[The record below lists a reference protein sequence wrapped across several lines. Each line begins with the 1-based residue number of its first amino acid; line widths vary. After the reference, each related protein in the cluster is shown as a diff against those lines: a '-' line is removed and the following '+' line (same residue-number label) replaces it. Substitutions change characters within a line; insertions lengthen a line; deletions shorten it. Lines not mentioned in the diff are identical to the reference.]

1 MNKLT
6 KELVDDSSFEFLSNY
21 LDVDLREN
29 RESYKEIIST
39 TKDIVNNS
47 LQKAKK
53 TLNKEIIK
61 GLNVQEK

>member
-39 TKDIVNNS
+39 T
-47 LQKAKK
+47 
-53 TLNKEIIK
+53 
-61 GLNVQEK
+61 

>member
-29 RESYKEIIST
+29 RESYKEIISYIIILT
-39 TKDIVNNS
+39 NIGIFNILIVNN
-47 LQKAKK
+47 
-53 TLNKEIIK
+53 LNFKYF
-61 GLNVQEK
+61 N